1 MCNTLPFSLY
11 RCTVFSIVTYGFLRF
26 STVFWKFSQTRV
38 WRYWRTALVVTAHEW
53 MVPYMRN
60 INMTLLKR
68 ILKEHVLSVTGS
80 ARVRRRYPPNPGL
93 TEHVQFLFLQYFL
106 QVSNRIFTCRNKSFT
121 VSVIGSLVNTAF
133 LLRFRKS
140 LNALSRTMCS
150 LSKQNQRTN
159 LQLDKIFSSFTQV
172 PSILK

>member
-1 MCNTLPFSLY
+1 MKICVIHCRLV
-11 RCTVFSIVTYGFLRF
+11 CTGVLCLVSWPDGFLRF
-26 STVFWKFSQTRV
+26 STVFWKLLRNCTGS
-38 WRYWRTALVVTAHEW
+38 YCSW
-53 MVPYMRN
+53 MNDIFYMRN